1 MSQRP
6 NRSGNPD
13 PDSPTA
19 APDSPIYVTRPA
31 LPPLS
36 ELLPMLEEIWR
47 NRMLTNF
54 GPIHQRFEKQL
65 AAYLS
70 VEHMSLVANAT
81 LGLILAAMHLELAG
95 EVITT
100 PFSFV
105 ATGHALLWAGV
116 RPVFVDIDRHTM
128 NIDPGRI
135 ERAITPRTKAILAVH
150 CFGHACDVTAIK
162 AIAERH
168 GLKVIYDAAHAF
180 GVRTT
185 DGASI
190 LSHGDLS
197 VVSFHATKVFN
208 SFEGGAV
215 ISPAAASKQA
225 IDRLANY
232 GIVDESTI
240 DALGLN
246 AKMSEVHAA
255 MGLAQLAHVETQL
268 AARRRVDQR
277 YRELLADVPG
287 VVPLR
292 CPEGQTRNY
301 YAFPVLIGPEFRCS
315 RDELLARLRTQGVN
329 ARRYFYPLLPDLP
342 MYRQFADT
350 ANDPLDIARDVSA
363 RILCLPMYADL
374 ADHDVLRIVQAIRT
388 A

>member
-1 MSQRP
+1 MSP
-6 NRSGNPD
+6 RSSLSGKLDTDLPAATPD
-13 PDSPTA
+13 EPL
-19 APDSPIYVTRPA
+19 YVTRPS
-31 LPPLS
+31 LPPLA

-47 NRMLTNF
+47 NRTLTNF
-54 GPIHQRFEKQL
+54 GPIHHRFEKQL
-65 AAYLS
+65 AAYLG
-70 VEHMSLVANAT
+70 VGHLSLVANAT

-116 RPVFVDIDRHTM
+116 KPVFVDIEPTNL

-135 ERAITPRTKAILAVH
+135 ERAITPRTRAILAVH
-150 CFGHACDVTAIK
+150 CFGHACDVAAIQ
-162 AIAERH
+162 AIADRH

-180 GVRTT
+180 GVRMA
-185 DGASI
+185 GGGSVLA
-190 LSHGDLS
+190 HGDLS

-215 ISPAAASKQA
+215 ISPTAASKQG

-232 GIVDESTI
+232 GIVDENSVDT
-240 DALGLN
+240 LGLN

-255 MGLAQLAHVETQL
+255 MGLAQLDHVDAQI
-268 AARRRVDQR
+268 AARRRVDER
-277 YRELLADVPG
+277 YRELLAGVPG
-287 VVPLR
+287 MTPLQW
-292 CPEGQTRNY
+292 PAGQTSNY
-301 YAFPVLIGPEFRCS
+301 YAFPVLVEPGFRCS
-315 RDELLARLRTQGVN
+315 RDELLSQLRARGIN
-329 ARRYFYPLLPDLP
+329 ARRYFHPLISELP
-342 MYRQFADT
+342 MYRRFAD
-350 ANDPLDIARDVSA
+350 AGNDPLEVARDVSA

-374 ADHDVLRIVQAIRT
+374 TDEDQIRIVQAIKT